1 MKTFIQGLLKMVET
15 KVPIS
20 KNINMIFLSIVLGI
34 MPSLLIIGILQDDM
48 KLQTILIV
56 LVPITMFF
64 YIFQFHL

>member
-1 MKTFIQGLLKMVET
+1 MKTFIQGLLKMVGT

-34 MPSLLIIGILQDDM
+34 MPSLLMIGILQDYM